1 MYFNSSIQ
9 SQNNSNQS
17 AIASQDFDDIHQMC
31 ISYISYQLQQ
41 AKDLEKDLDTHISNE
56 DIVVSPIYSE
66 WLNIHLPNANRTSH
80 DSEAIELILDL
91 TNGRCSQVGVN
102 TYSCS

>member
-9 SQNNSNQS
+9 SQNDGDQR
-17 AIASQDFDDIHQMC
+17 AIDSHDFDDIHQMC
-31 ISYISYQLQQ
+31 ISYQFQQ
-41 AKDLEKDLDTHISNE
+41 ANYTRLESELNTHISNE
-56 DIVVSPIYSE
+56 DMVVSPIYSE

-91 TNGRCSQVGVN
+91 TNGICSQVGVN